1 MTKSKRADRRKDIQD
16 GDDTSNL
23 SDGQS
28 DYELSSSK
36 YSEAPVTERSLHKM
50 LQGLRATITADF
62 HRITGDLRKEI
73 SNIGDRTNHLENKTD
88 ELCIAHNEVVDKV
101 QKLSEEN
108 SLLRDKLADMEDRSR
123 RQNIRFRGIPDD
135 VTQEALPA
143 HILSI
148 CNTLVPGLPN
158 SAWAYDRMHRLPRP
172 AHLPKEV
179 PKDVIVRFHYFA
191 HKETLLAAARKALT
205 LPEPHQR
212 IALFADLSA
221 ATMEKRRSFITVTK
235 TLRNNN
241 VAYKW
246 GYPTKLIIWR
256 QGRNH
261 IATDPTEGMKLISAW
276 GLWTGTPQ
284 LQSKAPDNAS
294 PRKLQADWQMAK
306 SPANTP

>member
-1 MTKSKRADRRKDIQD
+1 MPPPKQLKLSEMTKSKRADRRKDIQD

-50 LQGLRATITADF
+50 LQELRATITADF
-62 HRITGDLRKEI
+62 HRINGDLRKEI

-108 SLLRDKLADMEDRSR
+108 SLLR
-123 RQNIRFRGIPDD
+123 
-135 VTQEALPA
+135 
-143 HILSI
+143 
-148 CNTLVPGLPN
+148 LPN

-191 HKETLLAAARKALT
+191 HKETLLAAARKAPT

-221 ATMEKRRSFITVTK
+221 ATMEKRRGFITVTK

-276 GLWTGTPQ
+276 GLWTGNPQ
-284 LQSKAPDNAS
+284 HQSKAPENAS

>member
-1 MTKSKRADRRKDIQD
+1 MPPPKQLKLSEMTKSKRADRRKDIQD
-16 GDDTSNL
+16 GDDNSNL

-50 LQGLRATITADF
+50 LQELRATITVDF
-62 HRITGDLRKEI
+62 HRINGDLRKEI
-73 SNIGDRTNHLENKTD
+73 SNI
-88 ELCIAHNEVVDKV
+88 
-101 QKLSEEN
+101 
-108 SLLRDKLADMEDRSR
+108 
-123 RQNIRFRGIPDD
+123 
-135 VTQEALPA
+135 
-143 HILSI
+143 
-148 CNTLVPGLPN
+148 GLPN

-191 HKETLLAAARKALT
+191 HKETLLAAARKAPT

-221 ATMEKRRSFITVTK
+221 ATMEKRRGFITVTK

-284 LQSKAPDNAS
+284 LQSKASDNAS